1 MDDQAFLG
9 KGWRFPLQLDGD
21 GGIELSHYAQAVR
34 QSIELIIGTRLGERV
49 MRPDF
54 GCRVHDLVFAL
65 NNAETIGV
73 IVNEVRRALVLWEP
87 RIDLVHITAE
97 RGQELPSQL
106 ILRIDYRLRV
116 DNSRFNLVYPFYLEG
131 TS

>member
-9 KGWRFPLQLDGD
+9 KGWRFPLQLDGA
-21 GGIELSHYAQAVR
+21 GSIEMSHYAQAVR

-54 GCRVHDLVFAL
+54 GCRVHDMVFAL

-97 RGQELPSQL
+97 RGAELPSQL
-106 ILRIDYRLRV
+106 ILRIDYRLRI